1 MRADRQCAV
10 SEQSRP
16 QAYLAKHIAKARK
29 AMIRIIPA
37 LDQLFD
43 SIRNWKSANGGIRDG
58 RCVALFGRLWKS
70 VQGAAVT
77 FEVEQLGWTGDATVP
92 ELLGVRK
99 VGRPGQAQDTIN
111 ILRASGTAQ
120 CDHSGFDPRLHIIDY
135 FRRFRC

>member
-10 SEQSRP
+10 SKDRFNLFVT
-16 QAYLAKHIAKARK
+16 AAR
-29 AMIRIIPA
+29 ARHGIDHSVDAFRTARIDMIRIIPA

-120 CDHSGFDPRLHIIDY
+120 
-135 FRRFRC
+135 